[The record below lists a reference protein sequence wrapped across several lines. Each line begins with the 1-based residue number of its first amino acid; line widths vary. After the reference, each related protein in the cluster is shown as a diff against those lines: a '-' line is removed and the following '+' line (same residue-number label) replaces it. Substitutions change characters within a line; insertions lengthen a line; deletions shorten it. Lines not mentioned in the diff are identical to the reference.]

1 MCISYRGHCLY
12 VVALSDHIAYH
23 QLALLARLHLPAVE
37 LPWWSIPCLSLLCHG
52 TGPYTPVLLSRRL
65 PNYRGL
71 ACYPTLE
78 RARSSYPP
86 GHGRRH
92 WASRSCF
99 LACCRDVRT
108 LHVRPYLVDTY
119 ANDIYQSLFTA
130 REPLPWFGMLG
141 LRD

>member
-37 LPWWSIPCLSLLCHG
+37 LPWWSIPCLSLLCRG

-71 ACYPTLE
+71 ATRLWKE
-78 RARSSYPP
+78 RA
-86 GHGRRH
+86 
-92 WASRSCF
+92 
-99 LACCRDVRT
+99 
-108 LHVRPYLVDTY
+108 LHVRPDTDDGTGPHGRVFWPAAVTFVHY
-119 ANDIYQSLFTA
+119 KYTHI
-130 REPLPWFGMLG
+130 W
-141 LRD
+141 